1 VWGTTSRTVRMR
13 AVPPA
18 LQGRVG
24 SLYAMGVFGGIL
36 AGQAVGGVVA
46 RVWGVTGPFWF
57 AFVGS
62 AVLLVLVWRELG
74 HIGHADEAVV
84 ATA

>member
-1 VWGTTSRTVRMR
+1 MR
-13 AVPPA
+13 AVPVE

-24 SLYAMGVFGGIL
+24 SLYALGVFGGIVV
-36 AGQAVGGVVA
+36 GQAIGGAVA

-62 AVLLVLVWRELG
+62 AVILALIWRELVLIA
-74 HIGHADEAVV
+74 HDDDDPLPE
-84 ATA
+84 